1 MLRKRALDDVAELT
15 YSGDWPIRRYIRD
28 RTVIEDTESTI
39 DLTAHGWTVY
49 NYPERLSYSATPPDF
64 GSLCIQRHRWANGG
78 LLIVPKLFSSAR
90 VRRAAG
96 QRPSLGE
103 MFLRLNYMASIFWS
117 SISVLFL
124 MVFPFNGHLLTPL
137 TLIAAVPYFVAM
149 TLDLRY
155 CGYKTFD
162 IARLYGFN
170 LLLLPVNLAGTLS
183 SIVQAVS
190 GTKGSFR
197 RTPKVRNRTDAG
209 AHLRRLAVRPRRRSR
224 RTPPSGPTTIGTG
237 RTRSSPRSMP
247 MLAAVRDPRLR
258 RSCAIRS
265 STSGCNVVSWL
276 RKPPSYAPAP
286 SRSRA
291 PATGEAAVADWELV
305 LYLGFADRRR
315 APRDAAEVTAAPE
328 PPPGRESAPK
338 RNGSIT
344 GLPHRHGVASYGLGV
359 IGETD

>member
-1 MLRKRALDDVAELT
+1 MPCCASAPSTTSPSSPTAAIGR
-15 YSGDWPIRRYIRD
+15 SGATSSD

-124 MVFPFNGHLLTPL
+124 MVFPFNGQLLTPL

-197 RTPKVRNRTDAG
+197 RTPKVRNRTVPALIYVVLPYVLV
-209 AHLRRLAVRPRRRSR
+209 AISAYTAVRAYHHGQWSDAVF
-224 RTPPSGPTTIGTG
+224 
-237 RTRSSPRSMP
+237 
-247 MLAAVRDPRLR
+247 AAVNAILATYAILAFVGLR
-258 RSCAIRS
+258 HSLVDIW
-265 STSGCNVVSWL
+265 CNLVSWL

-344 GLPHRHGVASYGLGV
+344 GLPHRHGVASYGLEV